1 MALKKGTKAPDF
13 TLTATGDKKIT
24 LSRDFE
30 GKALIVYFYPK
41 DFTRVCTAEACE
53 FRDKFEDFRD
63 LSIPIL
69 GISKDDIP
77 SHEKFKKEY
86 KLPFDLLSDSS
97 GTVCKAYD
105 ALVPLIKMQK
115 GIPYLLND
123 KHEIEASFSE
133 MFEAKSHIESML
145 KNINKKA

>member
-13 TLTATGDKKIT
+13 TLAATGDKKIT

-86 KLPFDLLSDSS
+86 KLPFDLLSDPS
-97 GTVCKAYD
+97 GKVCKAYD
-105 ALVPLIKMQK
+105 ALVPLIKMPK
-115 GIPYLLND
+115 RITYLLNE

>member
-13 TLTATGDKKIT
+13 TLEATGDKKIT
-24 LSRDFE
+24 LSKDFE

-97 GTVCKAYD
+97 GKVCKAYD
-105 ALVPLIKMQK
+105 ALVPLIKMPK
-115 GIPYLLND
+115 RITYLLNE